1 MCSTTSPTLS
11 TVFAQTNS
19 YEGSESKFNAMIKLT
34 LQGIDAYVH
43 QNKELPSEVIIF
55 NNSTS
60 NDQIALIQNYYVNSL
75 KTKLG

>member
-1 MCSTTSPTLS
+1 
-11 TVFAQTNS
+11 
-19 YEGSESKFNAMIKLT
+19 MIKLT

-60 NDQIALIQNYYVNSL
+60 NDQIALIQNYYVNCL